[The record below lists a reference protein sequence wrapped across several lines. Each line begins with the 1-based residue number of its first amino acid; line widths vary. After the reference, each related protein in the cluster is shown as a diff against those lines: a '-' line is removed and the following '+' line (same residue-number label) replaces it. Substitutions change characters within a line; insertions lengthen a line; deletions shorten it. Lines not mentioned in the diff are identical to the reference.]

1 MNKPIESVCVLGL
14 GYVGLSTA
22 AVLAGHGVQ
31 VMGVDLDPERVA
43 KINAGECPLD
53 EPGLDIAVAQA
64 VKSGRLRAQDRPVA
78 ADAFVGSVP
87 TVQGSGHAPDVGYV
101 RAAAQSL
108 APSSRP
114 GNLVLLESTCPV
126 GTTAAVCQWM
136 A

>member
-78 ADAFVGSVP
+78 ADA
-87 TVQGSGHAPDVGYV
+87 PDVGYV

-108 APSSRP
+108 ATSSRP